1 MPALIV
7 AFDGVLADTLPL
19 RAHVLA
25 DAAAAEFQPRST
37 AAALAVLPGRTL
49 LEASL
54 ALFAAESER
63 DPTLPELVAL
73 RAQRGYRQLVAHGV
87 PVHSA
92 VLDEMEAAGRRGDRV
107 VVRAD
112 GERRE
117 VEPLLAL
124 LGLDHTLAFVRCS
137 DDRPLGAD
145 ASLVRSWQA
154 IDGRLNGLRQPPSE
168 RVAWEPQGATTTAVA
183 GEFAA
188 LVRAF

>member
-7 AFDGVLADTLPL
+7 AFDGVLADTLLL

-25 DAAAAEFQPRST
+25 DAAAAEFQPRSM

-49 LEASL
+49 LEAAL
-54 ALFAAESER
+54 ALFADETER

-73 RAQRGYRQLVAHGV
+73 RAQRGYRQLVTHGV
-87 PVHSA
+87 PVHPA
-92 VLDEMEAAGRRGDRV
+92 VVDEMEAAGRRGDRV

-112 GERRE
+112 SERRD

-124 LGLDHTLAFVRCS
+124 LGLDHTLAFLRCS
-137 DDRPLGAD
+137 DDRPHGAA

-168 RVAWEPQGATTTAVA
+168 RVAWEPHGVTTTAVA

-188 LVRAF
+188 RVRAF